1 MASGKHR
8 RRPGKLLLLT
18 AVSAGVVA
26 GWVAI
31 ARHPLSNLVARR
43 LGDELQTAPDGQIEW
58 RVRQIARMGESGIPI
73 LVAALGSE
81 RNGVADAARE
91 TIWDEIGQWERLP
104 ARDALPRVVALAQA
118 LGCAAEQF
126 DPGARADAACLA
138 TRLLQWPLGQPSSAS
153 RRMVAAC
160 ESVLRQAAA
169 DGPASVPRV
178 APWEGRAA
186 LDHPAVAAIVPSPA
200 VAADGRS
207 TAAPVDA
214 RQRPVPGKVAAV
226 PEQAAEAA
234 GLRSPANPLRSPE
247 VPLPGHESPE
257 PPAKAESA
265 GRGSPQDRDG
275 NTVDPNES
283 APMAA
288 NRPMRLAS
296 AGRAGR
302 PESSPAGEARSEGGP
317 APTDTLKLI
326 RQLHAT
332 DPSQRAHAR
341 SALAARGLKPA
352 ELEVAERL
360 FDPDPAVRRQLARS
374 LPSIP
379 GIDAA
384 PWLVHMARDQDAEV
398 RRTAAALLVTT
409 GDPALL
415 EELRRMAREDP
426 DAGIREQLERLDDPR
441 MGRGTPGSPGSPMR

>member
-8 RRPGKLLLLT
+8 WRLGKLLLLT
-18 AVSAGVVA
+18 AVSAGLVA
-26 GWVAI
+26 GWMAI

-43 LGDELQTAPDGQIEW
+43 LGDELHTAPDSQIEW
-58 RVRQIARMGESGIPI
+58 RVRQLARMGESGIPV

-81 RNGVADAARE
+81 SSGVADAARE

-104 ARDALPRVVALAQA
+104 AREALPRVVALAQA
-118 LGCAAEQF
+118 LGDAADQF
-126 DPGARADAACLA
+126 DPGSRADAACLA
-138 TRLLQWPLGQPSSAS
+138 TRLLQWPLGQPSTAS

-160 ESVLRQAAA
+160 ESVLRLAAA

-186 LDHPAVAAIVPSPA
+186 MDHPAVAAIVP
-200 VAADGRS
+200 
-207 TAAPVDA
+207 TI
-214 RQRPVPGKVAAV
+214 PGKVAAL
-226 PEQAAEAA
+226 PERATQPA
-234 GLRSPANPLRSPE
+234 GLRSPANPLRAPE
-247 VPLPGHESPE
+247 VPEVLLPGHESPV

-265 GRGSPQDRDG
+265 GRGSPLDRDG
-275 NTVDPNES
+275 KSAEMNES

-288 NRPMRLAS
+288 NRPIRLAA

-302 PESSPAGEARSEGGP
+302 PESSPAGEARSAGGRP
-317 APTDTLKLI
+317 ATVTLELI
-326 RQLHAT
+326 RQLQAA
-332 DPSQRAHAR
+332 DPSQREHAR

-360 FDPDPAVRRQLARS
+360 FDSDPAVRRRLARS

-384 PWLVHMARDQDAEV
+384 PWLVQMARDQDAEV

-409 GDPALL
+409 GDPALV
-415 EELRRMAREDP
+415 EELRRMARDDP
-426 DAGIREQLERLDDPR
+426 EAGIREQLERLDEPR
-441 MGRGTPGSPGSPMR
+441 TGRGTPAGAAAPTLR

>member
-1 MASGKHR
+1 MPALWRSTERIEPGRRIVTMASGKHR
-8 RRPGKLLLLT
+8 WRPGNLLLLT
-18 AVSAGVVA
+18 AVSAGVLA
-26 GWVAI
+26 GWMAI
-31 ARHPLSNLVARR
+31 VGHPLSNLVARR

-58 RVRQIARMGESGIPI
+58 RVRQIARMGEPGIPI

-104 ARDALPRVVALAQA
+104 AREALPRVVALAQA
-118 LGCAAEQF
+118 LGRAAEQF

-186 LDHPAVAAIVPSPA
+186 LDHPAVAAIVPS
-200 VAADGRS
+200 
-207 TAAPVDA
+207 T
-214 RQRPVPGKVAAV
+214 PGKVAAL
-226 PEQAAEAA
+226 PERPTEAA

-247 VPLPGHESPE
+247 VPLPGREWPG

-265 GRGSPQDRDG
+265 GRDSPLDRDG

-288 NRPMRLAS
+288 NRPMRLTS
-296 AGRAGR
+296 AGRT
-302 PESSPAGEARSEGGP
+302 ARSEPSLAGEPRSAGGP

-326 RQLHAT
+326 QQLHAT

-360 FDPDPAVRRQLARS
+360 FDPDPAVRRQLARN

-384 PWLVHMARDQDAEV
+384 PWLVQMARDQDAEV

-426 DAGIREQLERLDDPR
+426 DAGIREQLERLDEPR